1 MTGER
6 PAGDLRFTASDT
18 WAQVPPEFAHRDV
31 AAVDVAAN
39 DDVYLLTRD
48 RNGVLVLD
56 SGGGFRAAWG
66 DGIFTTPHGLTLAPD
81 GTVYCVDCGDH
92 SIRRFTPDGELIQ
105 TIGTPGSAT
114 DTGYRPGPG
123 AVVHANETVRR
134 AAGPFNGCTNLA
146 IAPTGELYVSDG
158 YGNCRVHRFT
168 ADGELIGSWGAVGS
182 GPGEFRL
189 PHGIC
194 ATADGRI
201 LVGDREND
209 RIQAFDLDGGYVT
222 EWTDVQRPTDL
233 AVDREGLIYVAELWR
248 PRGNA
253 SFTRGTASVD
263 LPGRVTVF
271 DRRGTV
277 VARWGASTVMR
288 DGLGNFVAPHGIAVD
303 SHGSVYVG
311 EVTGSF
317 GVKPGRVPDSMAG
330 HQLQKFTRTT

>member
-1 MTGER
+1 
-6 PAGDLRFTASDT
+6 
-18 WAQVPPEFAHRDV
+18 V
-31 AAVDVAAN
+31 
-39 DDVYLLTRD
+39 
-48 RNGVLVLD
+48 
-56 SGGGFRAAWG
+56 
-66 DGIFTTPHGLTLAPD
+66 
-81 GTVYCVDCGDH
+81 
-92 SIRRFTPDGELIQ
+92 
-105 TIGTPGSAT
+105 
-114 DTGYRPGPG
+114 
-123 AVVHANETVRR
+123 
-134 AAGPFNGCTNLA
+134 
-146 IAPTGELYVSDG
+146 
-158 YGNCRVHRFT
+158 
-168 ADGELIGSWGAVGS
+168 
-182 GPGEFRL
+182 
-189 PHGIC
+189 
-194 ATADGRI
+194 
-201 LVGDREND
+201 
-209 RIQAFDLDGGYVT
+209 FDLDGGYVT

-317 GVKPGRVPDSMAG
+317 GVEPGRVPDSMAG